1 MNHFDLQAS
10 KTPSSGDS
18 IKDPC
23 QIIACLRGRSHSSSI
38 ASSSHGTVRISGI
51 VHVLC
56 QGHFFPLT
64 SRRRSPIACT
74 GFSSSG
80 LA

>member
-1 MNHFDLQAS
+1 MTHFDLQVS

-23 QIIACLRGRSHSSSI
+23 RIIACLRGRSRSSSI
-38 ASSSHGTVRISGI
+38 ASSSHGTVRTSGI
-51 VHVLC
+51 VRVLC